1 MSEEKTMSIPFH
13 VTDGVLT
20 LELAGHIDSTS
31 APLIEEEIVKIR
43 EENPTDAVVVDCEKL
58 EYISSAGLRVILR
71 LKKTAADLKLINVS
85 AEVYE
90 IFEMTGFT
98 EMMEV
103 QKAYRVISVEGCE
116 VIGQGA
122 NGKVYRIDP
131 DTIVKVYL
139 NPDALPEIH
148 REREL
153 ARTAFVLGVPTA
165 IPYDV
170 VKIEGGGYGSVFEL
184 LNATSFAKLLIRK
197 EKALDE
203 VVAMS
208 VDLLKL
214 IHSTVVKP
222 ESMPDMKAVALN
234 WADFLKDYIPAD
246 QYEKLHALVAAVP
259 EDNHMMHGDYHVK
272 NVMLQNGETLLIDMD
287 TLCHGHPIFELASMF
302 NAYVGYN
309 ETDHQIAL
317 NFLGIPFEEA
327 VEFWNKSLKLYLDTT
342 DEARIKEVEE
352 KAQIIGYTRIMRRTI
367 RRNGLNTEA
376 GRREIENCRVHLAE
390 LLPKVD
396 TLLF

>member
-1 MSEEKTMSIPFH
+1 MNQVSYELTN
-13 VTDGVLT
+13 GVLT
-20 LELAGHIDSTS
+20 IRLSGHIDSNS
-31 APLIEEEIVKIR
+31 APLIEEEIEKIR
-43 EENPTDAVVVDCEKL
+43 TENPAETVVVDCEKL

-71 LKKTAADLKLINVS
+71 LKKAAPELKLTNVS

-103 QKAYRVISVEGCE
+103 QKAYRVLSVEGCE

-131 DTIVKVYL
+131 ETIVKVYL

-153 ARTAFVLGVPTA
+153 ARTAFVLGIPTA

-197 EKALDE
+197 EKELDE
-203 VVAMS
+203 VVAMC
-208 VDLLKL
+208 VDLLKQ

-234 WADFLKDYIPAD
+234 WTDFMKDYLPAD

-259 EDNHMMHGDYHVK
+259 EDNHMMHGDYHIK

-309 ETDHQIAL
+309 ETDHGICER
-317 NFLGIPFEEA
+317 FLGIPFEQA
-327 VEFWNKSLKLYLDTT
+327 VEFWNKSLRLYLGDA
-342 DEARIKEVEE
+342 DEARIREVEE
-352 KAQIIGYTRIMRRTI
+352 KAMVIGYTRIMRRTI

-376 GRREIENCRVHLAE
+376 GQREIENCRKHLSE
-390 LLPKVD
+390 LIPKVD
-396 TLLF
+396 SLLF

>member
-1 MSEEKTMSIPFH
+1 MDQVKHEFS
-13 VTDGVLT
+13 DGKLT
-20 LELAGHIDSTS
+20 IGLSGHIDSNS
-31 APLIEEEIVKIR
+31 APQIEEEIAKIR
-43 EENPTDAVVVDCEKL
+43 EENPAQSLVIDCETL

-71 LKKTAADLKLINVS
+71 LKKAVPDTTLVNVS
-85 AEVYE
+85 PEVYE

-98 EMMEV
+98 EMMDV

-184 LNATSFAKLLIRK
+184 LNATSFAKLLINK
-197 EKALDE
+197 EKDLDE
-203 VVAMS
+203 VVRMS
-208 VDLLKL
+208 VDLLKI

-234 WADFLKDYIPAD
+234 WADFLKDYLSAD
-246 QYEKLHALVAAVP
+246 QYEKLHALVEAVP
-259 EDNHMMHGDYHVK
+259 EDNHMMHGDYHIK
-272 NVMLQNGETLLIDMD
+272 NVMLQNGESLLIDMD
-287 TLCHGHPIFELASMF
+287 TLCHGHPVFELASMF

-309 ETDHQIAL
+309 ETDHEIAMR
-317 NFLGIPFEEA
+317 FLGIPFETA
-327 VEFWNKSLKLYLDTT
+327 VEFWKKSLHLYLDGA
-342 DEARIKEVEE
+342 DEKRMKEVEE
-352 KAQIIGYTRIMRRTI
+352 KAMIIGYARIMRRTI
-367 RRNGLNTEA
+367 RRNGLNTDA
-376 GRREIENCRVHLAE
+376 GRKEIENCRVHLAE

-396 TLLF
+396 SLLF

>member
-1 MSEEKTMSIPFH
+1 MDQVKHEFS
-13 VTDGVLT
+13 DGKLT
-20 LELAGHIDSTS
+20 IGLSGHIDSNS
-31 APLIEEEIVKIR
+31 APQIEEEIAKIR
-43 EENPTDAVVVDCEKL
+43 EENPAQSLVIDCETL

-71 LKKTAADLKLINVS
+71 MKKAVPDTTLVNVS
-85 AEVYE
+85 PEVYE

-98 EMMEV
+98 EMMDV

-184 LNATSFAKLLIRK
+184 LNATSFAKLLINK
-197 EKALDE
+197 EKDLDE
-203 VVAMS
+203 VVRMS
-208 VDLLKL
+208 VDLLKI

-234 WADFLKDYIPAD
+234 WADFLKDYLSAD
-246 QYEKLHALVAAVP
+246 QYEKLHALVEAVP
-259 EDNHMMHGDYHVK
+259 EDNHMMHGDYHIK
-272 NVMLQNGETLLIDMD
+272 NVMLQNGESLLIDMD
-287 TLCHGHPIFELASMF
+287 TLCHGHPVFELASMF

-309 ETDHQIAL
+309 ETDHEIAMR
-317 NFLGIPFEEA
+317 FLGIPFETA
-327 VEFWNKSLKLYLDTT
+327 VEFWKKSLHLYLDRA
-342 DEARIKEVEE
+342 DEKRMKEVEE
-352 KAQIIGYTRIMRRTI
+352 KAMVIGYARIMRRTI
-367 RRNGLNTEA
+367 RRNGLNTDA
-376 GRREIENCRVHLAE
+376 GRKEIENCRVHLAE

-396 TLLF
+396 SLLF